1 MKPLTL
7 RAFDRAQKR
16 ILIINGYELTKDG
29 MIKVY
34 GTHYD
39 RYYKPADIAILRSS
53 GIKDAQGEELFEQD
67 VVLLAKDDFV
77 GVVTFT
83 NGAFILE
90 AGKKII
96 LEWPP
101 STFIKRLDNFL
112 LNPLALQAAVH

>member
-1 MKPLTL
+1 MQPLTL

-29 MIKVY
+29 QVKVF

-39 RYYKPADIAILRSS
+39 RFYNPDDIVILRNS
-53 GIKDAQGEELFEQD
+53 GIKDAYGEELFEQD
-67 VVLLAKDDFV
+67 IVLIHQDEFI

-83 NGAFILE
+83 NGAFVIE
-90 AGKKII
+90 SGKRVI

-112 LNPLALQAAVH
+112 VNPLALEAAVH